1 MSNIIRHYYTANIE
15 SGNNLTA
22 ANSNLT
28 YADLK
33 KLGIN
38 NLYSIIHA
46 YQRHTCLKNK
56 TIRIISRN
64 ALFI

>member
-1 MSNIIRHYYTANIE
+1 MSNIFRQYYTANIE

-22 ANSNLT
+22 TNSNLI

-46 YQRHTCLKNK
+46 YQRRTCLKNK

-64 ALFI
+64 S